1 MAKDS
6 FEDFVKMAEG
16 LSSDDV
22 YEEQY
27 DNERRRCAA
36 VELAIKN
43 CSGLVVRD
51 IVANAS
57 VIEEYLRT
65 GIVPTKQ

>member
-6 FEDFVKMAEG
+6 FEEFVKMAEG
-16 LSSDDV
+16 IESDEG

-43 CSGLVVRD
+43 CPGLGVRD
-51 IVANAS
+51 VVAHAS

-65 GIVPTKQ
+65 GLLPMQQ